1 MPHTRQET
9 IDSHNLP
16 GHHVFAEKS
25 IDSRQVCCFRRKMF
39 GLHNRGLGFNG
50 VLRLSGLLNKG
61 FFLNSLVS
69 YLSKTL
75 RHALRRLVPQRC

>member
-1 MPHTRQET
+1 
-9 IDSHNLP
+9 
-16 GHHVFAEKS
+16 
-25 IDSRQVCCFRRKMF
+25 MF